1 MSLRHF
7 VMMSALVTLVA
18 LAGLA
23 APARGIEAPAA
34 EQAVVSFRDPVLVGG
49 RFLMGRYLFVHS
61 EELKARGE
69 PCTLVYELAEQRPPR
84 TVVAFHCKR
93 VNRAVAEQFTVGM
106 RTTDLGFRTLT
117 AYQFRGSDHAHQ
129 VLTPREAAREHSIH

>member
-7 VMMSALVTLVA
+7 VIMPA
-18 LAGLA
+18 LAGVITLA
-23 APARGIEAPAA
+23 ELSAPARGAEAPAR

-49 RFLMGRYLFVHS
+49 RFLMGRVLIVHD

-69 PCTLVYELAEQRPPR
+69 PCTLIYRLDGEKPPEQ
-84 TVVAFHCKR
+84 VVAFHCKR
-93 VNRAVAEQFTVGM
+93 VSRAVADEFTLGM
-106 RTTDLGFRTLT
+106 RTTDLGFRILT

-129 VLTPREAAREHSIH
+129 VLTPREAARLHSEH